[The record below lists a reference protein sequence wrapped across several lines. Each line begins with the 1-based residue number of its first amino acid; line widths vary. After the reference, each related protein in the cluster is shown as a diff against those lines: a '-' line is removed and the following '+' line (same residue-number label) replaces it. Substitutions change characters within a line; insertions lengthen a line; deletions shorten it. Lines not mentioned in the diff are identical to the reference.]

1 MAERRHDWIGQQLG
15 NYLVLRLLGRGGFAT
30 VYAAEHVYLKSLA
43 ALKILHLQLADEQAT
58 RFLREAQT
66 LARLTHPYIVRVLDF
81 AVQDGTP
88 FLALEY
94 APGGTLRQ
102 QHPRGAHVPLET
114 IVSYVRQVA
123 SALQYAHD
131 QRLIHRDIKPE
142 NMLLNE
148 HGEVL
153 LSDFGLA
160 MLMPHTLSGSTHVVD
175 QSIVGTVPY
184 LAPEQLQGQP
194 QPASDQYALGV
205 VVYEWL
211 CGNQPFSGSPIE
223 IAMQQI
229 SAPLPALRTQLP
241 ELPPAI
247 EEVVLRAL
255 AKEPKLRFP
264 SVHDF
269 ATALQHACQE
279 NVFLHATPFMAPILG
294 AVPPM
299 PEPVWKVPSVFTLL
313 IGREQDVA
321 AICELLS
328 RSEIRLVTLLGTGGI
343 GKTCLSLEV
352 ANQMRTS
359 FANGICFVALA
370 SISDPDLV
378 MLVIAHE
385 LGIQESG
392 TQPIIEHV
400 KTFLQDKQIL
410 LILDNFEQVVTAA
423 PQVAELLAACT
434 RLKVM
439 VTSRATLHIQGE
451 QEFPVPVLALPD
463 LAHLP
468 RSEELV
474 QYGAA
479 ALFLQRARATL
490 PTFQFTP
497 ATARAV
503 AEICVRLDGLPL
515 AIELAAARIKLL
527 PPQALL
533 ARLSQR
539 LQILTSEARDVPA
552 RQQTLRNTITW
563 SYDLLKSEEQWLFRW
578 LSVFA
583 GGCTLEAI
591 EVVCQGGGDN
601 ERDVLH
607 TVSSLLDKS
616 LVQRAEQEAGDPRLS
631 MLETVREYGLECLRE
646 SGEMAACQRAHARY
660 YLAFAEEAEPQL
672 KGAQQVVWWKRL
684 EREQGN
690 LRAALA
696 WLIGQEEGE
705 LALRLSGALW
715 WFWNIRGYWSEGWRW
730 LEAALALPQVQAR
743 TASRA
748 KALCGADTF
757 ALRLGHPY
765 ARSLLEE
772 SVAIYRELGE
782 KHSLAEVLS
791 WLGLSMSYQ
800 SNLAA
805 ARMPLE
811 EGVALAR
818 EVGDPWI
825 LANALLNLGA
835 FMDEQ
840 GNFKQARL
848 FLEESVTLYRALKDQ
863 HSLSHSLCSL
873 IEVALSEGQV
883 MQAATLAQENL
894 AVVREL
900 ENGPDLTRVLY
911 WAALT
916 QAFQGD
922 TGQAARLFEECLALA
937 REQDNKRQ
945 IGSALLS
952 LGGIVLNQGDLLRA
966 ETCLQESLTL
976 LREVG
981 TKSQMAVAL
990 TLQAEIRLLQ
1000 GNLTQARAIGTEAVL
1015 RAREIEHHYGLGVSL
1030 IALAKVSAAE
1040 GQAEQAA
1047 RLFGAAEPRL
1057 NPRTELDPF
1066 ERADYERVVEAVR
1079 ARLGEKVFAA
1089 LWAEGRAMTPEQALA
1104 AQEPATMSEKI
1115 PLEPQ
1120 PTTTTKTSL
1129 PHSAG
1134 LTTREVEVLQLVAQG
1149 LTNTQVAEQLVVS
1162 PRTVNFHLTSIYSK
1176 LQVSSRGAAIRYAI
1190 EHHLV

>member
-1 MAERRHDWIGQQLG
+1 MTQTSPIIQDGILTYQLDGQPAQVVVDSADWYGWLETASTFTFRSEDGSFTAHKERAGNWRGRAYWRAYRTQQGQLQRMYLGQSEALTLHQLQSVAARLFGRRVGETVLAVQAQNLEGAPRPPAASSAPAHLRRGMAPSFQGPAGLEETQPEEESVPPGRSTLPVP
-15 NYLVLRLLGRGGFAT
+15 LTSFLGRERE
-30 VYAAEHVYLKSLA
+30 VAAVA
-43 ALKILHLQLADEQAT
+43 AL
-58 RFLREAQT
+58 
-66 LARLTHPYIVRVLDF
+66 
-81 AVQDGTP
+81 
-88 FLALEY
+88 
-94 APGGTLRQ
+94 LRQ
-102 QHPRGAHVPLET
+102 T
-114 IVSYVRQVA
+114 
-123 SALQYAHD
+123 
-131 QRLIHRDIKPE
+131 
-142 NMLLNE
+142 
-148 HGEVL
+148 
-153 LSDFGLA
+153 
-160 MLMPHTLSGSTHVVD
+160 
-175 QSIVGTVPY
+175 
-184 LAPEQLQGQP
+184 
-194 QPASDQYALGV
+194 
-205 VVYEWL
+205 
-211 CGNQPFSGSPIE
+211 
-223 IAMQQI
+223 
-229 SAPLPALRTQLP
+229 
-241 ELPPAI
+241 
-247 EEVVLRAL
+247 
-255 AKEPKLRFP
+255 
-264 SVHDF
+264 SV
-269 ATALQHACQE
+269 
-279 NVFLHATPFMAPILG
+279 
-294 AVPPM
+294 
-299 PEPVWKVPSVFTLL
+299 
-313 IGREQDVA
+313 
-321 AICELLS
+321 
-328 RSEIRLVTLLGTGGI
+328 RLVTLLGTGGI
-343 GKTCLSLEV
+343 GKTRLSLEV

-359 FANGICFVALA
+359 FANGICFVTLA
-370 SISDPDLV
+370 SISDPDMV

-392 TQPIIEHV
+392 TQPIVEQV

-451 QEFPVPVLALPD
+451 QEFPVPALALPD

-468 RSEELV
+468 RSEELA

-479 ALFLQRARATL
+479 ALFLQRARASL

-578 LSVFA
+578 LSVFV

-591 EVVCQGGGDN
+591 EAVCQGGGDN

-607 TVSSLLDKS
+607 TVSSLIDKS
-616 LVQRAEQEAGDPRLS
+616 LVQQAEQEAGDPRLS

-715 WFWNIRGYWSEGWRW
+715 RFWNIRGYWSEGWRW
-730 LEAALALPQVQAR
+730 LEAALDLPQTQAR

-748 KALCGADTF
+748 KALFGADTF
-757 ALRLGHPY
+757 ALRLGHPI
-765 ARSLLEE
+765 ASLLEE

-835 FMDEQ
+835 HWQEQ

-1104 AQEPATMSEKI
+1104 AQEPVTMPEKT
-1115 PLEPQ
+1115 PAGPQ

-1134 LTTREVEVLQLVAQG
+1134 LTTREVEVLQLVALG